1 MCVGGNV
8 EQQTTMWED
17 EDEDDQK
24 VISISI
30 GCNKLEYKSADRR
43 GGLGCGR
50 GGYEVRMGK

>member
-30 GCNKLEYKSADRR
+30 GCNKLEYKSADCR
-43 GGLGCGR
+43 GGCGCGR
-50 GGYEVRMGK
+50 GGDEVRMGK